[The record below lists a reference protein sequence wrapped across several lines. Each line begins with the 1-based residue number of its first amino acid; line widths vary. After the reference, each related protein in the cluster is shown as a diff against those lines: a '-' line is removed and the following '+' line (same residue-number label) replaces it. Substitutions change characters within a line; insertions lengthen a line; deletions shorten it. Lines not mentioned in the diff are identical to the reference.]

1 MTEQEYNQAL
11 IDRRYHIDGMN
22 KAHRI
27 ILKYERLQRRNQD
40 LLNSQPAIEKA
51 KELIQEH
58 GLKVNT
64 KHRELANKR
73 HTLMYWLCIY
83 TPLTHSQ
90 VAELFDMKKP
100 SVSYAMKLANERELE
115 KNEDIWQIM
124 NQYKCSQSSK

>member
-1 MTEQEYNQAL
+1 MTEQEYNKAL
-11 IDRRYHIDGMN
+11 IDSSYHRSAMN
-22 KAHRI
+22 KANRI
-27 ILKYERLQRRNQD
+27 ILKYERLQRRNKD
-40 LLNSQPAIEKA
+40 LLNAQPAIDKA
-51 KELIQEH
+51 KDLIHEH

-100 SVSYAMKLANERELE
+100 SVSYAMKLANNRELE

-124 NQYKCSQSSK
+124 NEYKCSQY